1 MQINGVEINENTEQ
15 FLRACLRGDEKLE
28 DQNISRDLLTKIQ
41 SINFGTVQDVHFTF
55 AQDLPIDSQ
64 KVNYMQR
71 LDSVC
76 RFLTV
81 VNKSENT
88 TITVRLGLLTHL
100 HDKLELLFKAKGV
113 RTNVEDFLK
122 EEELSKN
129 EEFKPIIEQLDGI
142 RKLIFSL
149 EMPYLELSSEL
160 KR

>member
-28 DQNISRDLLTKIQ
+28 DQNIPKELLIKIQ
-41 SINFGTVQDVHFTF
+41 SMKFGNVQDVHFTF

-64 KVNYMQR
+64 KVDYMQR

-76 RFLTV
+76 RFLTA

-88 TITVRLGLLTHL
+88 TITVRLDLLTHL

-113 RTNVEDFLK
+113 RTTAQDFLK
-122 EEELSKN
+122 EVELSEI
-129 EEFKPIIEQLDGI
+129 EEFKPIIEQLEGI
-142 RKLIFSL
+142 RELILSL
-149 EMPYLELSSEL
+149 EMPYLELSSVL

>member
-76 RFLTV
+76 RFLTA

-100 HDKLELLFKAKGV
+100 HDKLGLLFKAKGV
-113 RTNVEDFLK
+113 RTDVEDFLK
-122 EEELSKN
+122 EVELSKN
-129 EEFKPIIEQLDGI
+129 EEFKPMIEQLEGI
-142 RKLIFSL
+142 RQIIFSL